1 MVFAMPKVSSDLER
15 RGEEG
20 GTVVSHSSQP
30 AADGT
35 PHRRIVLVAWPQFGV
50 AVVLDIET
58 GDTCLPRLNSLLRI
72 WRRRWNLFPKTSIS
86 QRLAAHEWDE

>member
-50 AVVLDIET
+50 AVLLDIET
-58 GDTCLPRLNSLLRI
+58 GHRGTRSAEIPRLSDGITLC
-72 WRRRWNLFPKTSIS
+72 FQK
-86 QRLAAHEWDE
+86 